1 MMISKP
7 GDTLVNDHHSA
18 SFEKASFD
26 KKLNVTERDKVIV
39 LFNAVIL
46 IFIAFKITYFFK
58 ISETFGLQQA
68 LLFGVV

>member
-18 SFEKASFD
+18 QFENASFV
-26 KKLNVTERDKVIV
+26 KKHHVTERDKVIV
-39 LFNAVIL
+39 LLNAVIL
-46 IFIAFKITYFFK
+46 FYIAFKTTYFFK

>member
-1 MMISKP
+1 
-7 GDTLVNDHHSA
+7 
-18 SFEKASFD
+18 
-26 KKLNVTERDKVIV
+26 
-39 LFNAVIL
+39 L